1 MSQSSL
7 PKKPNDKHPNQSASK
22 GALVG
27 ILVYLF
33 LAGAKLISAAFF
45 HSATLHADGL
55 NNLSDI
61 ISSLTIFIGLKIA
74 KRPADDNHRFGHDK
88 YEAISSFGV
97 SLIMFF
103 LGFNVIN
110 SGINSLIQEDYQ
122 TPSQETLWI
131 GCFSAIILYLCYRY
145 IKGLAR
151 ANNSMGLLATARD
164 MRNDILISLTSILS
178 PFSSKLGL
186 PFLDTLLAIIIGGLI
201 IFSAY
206 QIFSES
212 TFVLSD
218 GFSQELLKKYRQ
230 QILVHPQVRNIRAIR
245 ARVNGDH
252 TYVDVA
258 IEIDGHLSVIE
269 SHKITEEVEEILIY
283 NFGVYDVD
291 VHVEPYLP

>member
-7 PKKPNDKHPNQSASK
+7 PKKPNHKHPNQSASK

-33 LAGAKLISAAFF
+33 LAGAKLISATFF

-61 ISSLTIFIGLKIA
+61 ISSLTIFIGLRIA

-110 SGINSLIQEDYQ
+110 GGINSLIQEDYQ
-122 TPSQETLWI
+122 IPRQETLWV
-131 GCFSAIILYLCYRY
+131 GCLSAIILYLCYRY

>member
-1 MSQSSL
+1 MSQPSL
-7 PKKPNDKHPNQSASK
+7 SKKPNHKHPNQSASK

-27 ILVYLF
+27 ILIYLF
-33 LAGAKLISAAFF
+33 LAGAKLVSAAFF

-61 ISSLTIFIGLKIA
+61 ISSLTIFIGLRIA

-110 SGINSLIQEDYQ
+110 GGINSLIQKDYQ
-122 TPSQETLWI
+122 IPSQETLWV
-131 GCFSAIILYLCYRY
+131 GFVSAIILYLCYRY

>member
-1 MSQSSL
+1 MSQPSL
-7 PKKPNDKHPNQSASK
+7 SKKPNHKHPNQSASK

-27 ILVYLF
+27 ILVYLC
-33 LAGAKLISAAFF
+33 LSGAKLVSAAFF

-61 ISSLTIFIGLKIA
+61 ISSLTIFIGLRIA

-122 TPSQETLWI
+122 IPSQETLWI

-218 GFSQELLKKYRQ
+218 GFSQELLRKYRQ
-230 QILVHPQVRNIRAIR
+230 QILVHPQVRNIRTIR

>member
-1 MSQSSL
+1 
-7 PKKPNDKHPNQSASK
+7 
-22 GALVG
+22 
-27 ILVYLF
+27 
-33 LAGAKLISAAFF
+33 
-45 HSATLHADGL
+45 
-55 NNLSDI
+55 
-61 ISSLTIFIGLKIA
+61 
-74 KRPADDNHRFGHDK
+74 
-88 YEAISSFGV
+88 
-97 SLIMFF
+97 
-103 LGFNVIN
+103 
-110 SGINSLIQEDYQ
+110 
-122 TPSQETLWI
+122 
-131 GCFSAIILYLCYRY
+131 
-145 IKGLAR
+145 
-151 ANNSMGLLATARD
+151 

-218 GFSQELLKKYRQ
+218 GFSQELLRKYRQ
-230 QILVHPQVRNIRAIR
+230 QILVHPQVRNIRTIR